1 MWGDIAIAFLLA
13 FIASFVTVPYTIK
26 LAYKKG
32 AIDIPNKRKV
42 NKKPIPRI
50 GGIAVIIGF
59 LVASVYLIIQGV
71 IEKKLVLNDESQ
83 YGKKLIGFLIG
94 IILIGTFA
102 YIDDIK
108 NLRPWQKLIVQV
120 VAAVIVYG
128 FGIKIDTINDSVIS
142 PILSFILTVGW
153 IVGITNAINL
163 IDGLDGLSSGITLIS
178 SLSLLIIFATN
189 NSPLISII
197 FISALSGSII
207 GFMPFNIFP
216 AKTFLGDVGA
226 QFLGFTLSIVA
237 ILGVAKTVTMV
248 VLIAPILVLGLPI
261 FDTLYA
267 IFRRIK
273 TGKSIKAIFKPD
285 KGHLH
290 HILMRQGFT
299 QKQAV
304 ALLYAAS
311 ATLGML
317 AIILIDEGIVKA
329 ISFLI
334 VLIAIIAIGFGNLK
348 KYRKDLIEE
357 NIKQGLV
364 DKNDIDLYQEE
375 KEKEKE
381 EQEKEEQEK
390 EEQEKEEKEKVENKK
405 EEQEKAEK
413 EKVEQKKAAERNDG
427 KETKK

>member
-13 FIASFVTVPYTIK
+13 FITSFVTVPYTIK

-32 AIDIPNKRKV
+32 AIDIPNERKV

-59 LVASVYLIIQGV
+59 LVASIYLIIQGT
-71 IEKKLVLNDESQ
+71 IEKTLILNDSSQ

-94 IILIGTFA
+94 IFIIGIVA

-108 NLRPWQKLIVQV
+108 NLKPWEKLIAQIL
-120 VAAVIVYG
+120 AAIIVYL
-128 FGIKIDTINDSVIS
+128 FGIRIDTINNATINYV
-142 PILSFILTVGW
+142 LSFILTVGW

-189 NSPLISII
+189 NSPIIAIILITS
-197 FISALSGSII
+197 LSGAII
-207 GFMPFNIFP
+207 GFMPFNIYP

-226 QFLGFTLSIVA
+226 QFLGFALSIIA

-261 FDTLYA
+261 FDTIFA

-273 TGKSIKAIFKPD
+273 TGKSVKAIFKPD

-304 ALLYAAS
+304 AILYAAS

-317 AIILIDEGIVKA
+317 AIILIDEGPQKA

-334 VLIAIIAIGFGNLK
+334 VLIIIIAIGFQNLK
-348 KYRKDLIEE
+348 KYKKDLINE
-357 NIKQGLV
+357 NIQQGLV
-364 DKNDIDLYQEE
+364 DKKDIDLYEE
-375 KEKEKE
+375 D
-381 EQEKEEQEK
+381 Q
-390 EEQEKEEKEKVENKK
+390 
-405 EEQEKAEK
+405 
-413 EKVEQKKAAERNDG
+413 ND
-427 KETKK
+427 ETKKENKGQDSKK

>member
-13 FIASFVTVPYTIK
+13 FITSFVTVPYTIK

-32 AIDIPNKRKV
+32 AIDIPNERKV

-50 GGIAVIIGF
+50 GGIAVIVGF
-59 LVASVYLIIQGV
+59 LVASLYLIVQGV
-71 IEKKLVLNDESQ
+71 VEKSLILNDSSQ
-83 YGKKLIGFLIG
+83 YGKKIVGFLIG
-94 IILIGTFA
+94 IVIISTVS

-108 NLRPWQKLIVQV
+108 NLKPWQKLIAQV
-120 VAAVIVYG
+120 IAAIIAYS
-128 FGIKIDTINDSVIS
+128 FGIRIDTINDATIQ

-153 IVGITNAINL
+153 VVGITNAINL

-189 NSPLISII
+189 NSPILSII
-197 FISALSGSII
+197 LITSLSGSIV
-207 GFMPFNIFP
+207 GFMPFNIYP

-226 QFLGFTLSIVA
+226 QFLGFALSIIA

-261 FDTLYA
+261 FDTVFA

-273 TGKSIKAIFKPD
+273 KGKSVKAIFKPD

-304 ALLYAAS
+304 AILYAAS

-317 AIILIDEGIVKA
+317 AIILIDEGAQKA

-334 VLIAIIAIGFGNLK
+334 VLIIIIAIGFKNLK
-348 KYRKDLIEE
+348 KYKRDLINE

-364 DKNDIDLYQEE
+364 DKKDIDLYEE
-375 KEKEKE
+375 EEDKPKNKEDEKN
-381 EQEKEEQEK
+381 
-390 EEQEKEEKEKVENKK
+390 NKK
-405 EEQEKAEK
+405 
-413 EKVEQKKAAERNDG
+413 
-427 KETKK
+427 

>member
-13 FIASFVTVPYTIK
+13 FITSFVTVPYTIK

-32 AIDIPNKRKV
+32 AIDIPNERKV

-50 GGIAVIIGF
+50 GGIAVIVGF
-59 LVASVYLIIQGV
+59 LVASAYLIIQGT
-71 IEKKLVLNDESQ
+71 IEKKLILNGPSQ
-83 YGKKLIGFLIG
+83 YGKKLLGFLIG
-94 IILIGTFA
+94 IFIIGTFA

-108 NLRPWQKLIVQV
+108 NLKPWQKLIAQIL
-120 VAAVIVYG
+120 AAVVVFL
-128 FGIKIDTINDSVIS
+128 FGIRIDTINDSLIN

-189 NSPLISII
+189 NSPIISII
-197 FISALSGSII
+197 LITSLSGAII
-207 GFMPFNIFP
+207 GFMPFNIYP

-226 QFLGFTLSIVA
+226 QFLGFALSIIA

-261 FDTLYA
+261 FDTVFA

-273 TGKSIKAIFKPD
+273 TGKSVKAIFKPD

-290 HILMRQGFT
+290 HLLMRQGFT

-304 ALLYAAS
+304 AILYAAS

-317 AIILIDEGIVKA
+317 AIILIDEGTKRAKSFKNINKDEEVVK
-329 ISFLI
+329 
-334 VLIAIIAIGFGNLK
+334 NKREK
-348 KYRKDLIEE
+348 KMKH
-357 NIKQGLV
+357 
-364 DKNDIDLYQEE
+364 
-375 KEKEKE
+375 
-381 EQEKEEQEK
+381 
-390 EEQEKEEKEKVENKK
+390 
-405 EEQEKAEK
+405 
-413 EKVEQKKAAERNDG
+413 
-427 KETKK
+427 

>member
-13 FIASFVTVPYTIK
+13 FITSFVTVPYTIK

-32 AIDIPNKRKV
+32 AIDIPNERKV

-59 LVASVYLIIQGV
+59 LVASTYLIIQGTV
-71 IEKKLVLNDESQ
+71 EKTLILNDSSQ

-94 IILIGTFA
+94 IFIIGTFA

-108 NLRPWQKLIVQV
+108 NLKPWQKLIAQIL
-120 VAAVIVYG
+120 AAVVVFL
-128 FGIKIDTINDSVIS
+128 FGIRIDTINDSLIN

-189 NSPLISII
+189 NSPIISII
-197 FISALSGSII
+197 LITSLSGAII
-207 GFMPFNIFP
+207 GFMPFNIYP

-226 QFLGFTLSIVA
+226 QFLGFALSIIA

-261 FDTLYA
+261 FDTVFA

-273 TGKSIKAIFKPD
+273 TGKSVKAIFKPD

-290 HILMRQGFT
+290 HLLMRQGFT

-304 ALLYAAS
+304 AILYAAS

-317 AIILIDEGIVKA
+317 AIILIDEGTKRA

-334 VLIAIIAIGFGNLK
+334 VLVIIVAIGFRNLK
-348 KYRKDLIEE
+348 KYKRELINENIEE
-357 NIKQGLV
+357 GLV
-364 DKNDIDLYQEE
+364 DKKDIDLYEADD
-375 KEKEKE
+375 
-381 EQEKEEQEK
+381 
-390 EEQEKEEKEKVENKK
+390 NKK
-405 EEQEKAEK
+405 K
-413 EKVEQKKAAERNDG
+413 
-427 KETKK
+427 

>member
-13 FIASFVTVPYTIK
+13 FITSFVTVPYTIK

-32 AIDIPNKRKV
+32 AIDIPNERKV

-59 LVASVYLIIQGV
+59 LVASTYLIIQGTV
-71 IEKKLVLNDESQ
+71 EKTLILNDSSQ

-94 IILIGTFA
+94 IFIIGTVA

-108 NLRPWQKLIVQV
+108 NLKPWEKLIAQIL
-120 VAAVIVYG
+120 AAIIVYL
-128 FGIKIDTINDSVIS
+128 FGIRIDTINNEIIS
-142 PILSFILTVGW
+142 PVLSFILTVGW
-153 IVGITNAINL
+153 IVGVTNAINL

-189 NSPLISII
+189 SSPIIAVILITS
-197 FISALSGSII
+197 LSGAIV
-207 GFMPFNIFP
+207 GFMPFNIYP

-226 QFLGFTLSIVA
+226 QFLGFALSIIA

-261 FDTLYA
+261 FDTIFA

-273 TGKSIKAIFKPD
+273 TGKSVKAIFKPD

-290 HILMRQGFT
+290 HLLMRQGFT

-304 ALLYAAS
+304 AILYAAS

-317 AIILIDEGIVKA
+317 AIILIDEGAQKA

-334 VLIAIIAIGFGNLK
+334 VLVIIIAVGFENLK
-348 KYRKDLIEE
+348 KYKRELITE

-364 DKNDIDLYQEE
+364 DKKDIDLYKGE
-375 KEKEKE
+375 KSDENVEKNKQQLRASQTDEDKK
-381 EQEKEEQEK
+381 QQGK
-390 EEQEKEEKEKVENKK
+390 KK
-405 EEQEKAEK
+405 E
-413 EKVEQKKAAERNDG
+413 
-427 KETKK
+427 

>member
-13 FIASFVTVPYTIK
+13 FITSFVTVPYTIK

-32 AIDIPNKRKV
+32 AIDIPNERKV

-50 GGIAVIIGF
+50 GGIAVIVGF
-59 LVASVYLIIQGV
+59 LVASLYLIVQGV
-71 IEKKLVLNDESQ
+71 VEKSLILNDSSQ
-83 YGKKLIGFLIG
+83 YGKKIVGFLIG
-94 IILIGTFA
+94 IVIIGTVS

-108 NLRPWQKLIVQV
+108 NLKPWQKLIAQV
-120 VAAVIVYG
+120 IAAIIAYS
-128 FGIKIDTINDSVIS
+128 FGIRIDTINDATIQ

-153 IVGITNAINL
+153 VVGITNAINL

-189 NSPLISII
+189 NSPILSII
-197 FISALSGSII
+197 LITSLSGSIV
-207 GFMPFNIFP
+207 GFMPFNIYP

-226 QFLGFTLSIVA
+226 QFLGFALSIIA

-261 FDTLYA
+261 FDTVFA

-273 TGKSIKAIFKPD
+273 KGKSVKAIFKPD

-304 ALLYAAS
+304 AILYAAS

-317 AIILIDEGIVKA
+317 AIILIDEGAQKA

-334 VLIAIIAIGFGNLK
+334 VLIIIIAIGFKNLK
-348 KYRKDLIEE
+348 KYKRDLINE

-364 DKNDIDLYQEE
+364 DKKDIDLY
-375 KEKEKE
+375 KE
-381 EQEKEEQEK
+381 EEDKPKNKEDEKN
-390 EEQEKEEKEKVENKK
+390 NKK
-405 EEQEKAEK
+405 
-413 EKVEQKKAAERNDG
+413 
-427 KETKK
+427 

>member
-13 FIASFVTVPYTIK
+13 FITSFVTVPYTIK

-32 AIDIPNKRKV
+32 AIDIPNERKV

-50 GGIAVIIGF
+50 GGIAVIVGF
-59 LVASVYLIIQGV
+59 LVASLYLIVQGV
-71 IEKKLVLNDESQ
+71 VEKSLILNDSSQ
-83 YGKKLIGFLIG
+83 YGKKIVGFLIG
-94 IILIGTFA
+94 IVIIGTVS

-108 NLRPWQKLIVQV
+108 NLKPWQKLIAQV
-120 VAAVIVYG
+120 IAAIIAYS
-128 FGIKIDTINDSVIS
+128 FGIRIDTINDATIQ

-153 IVGITNAINL
+153 VVGITNAINL

-189 NSPLISII
+189 NSPILSII
-197 FISALSGSII
+197 LITSLSGSIV
-207 GFMPFNIFP
+207 GFMPFNIYP

-226 QFLGFTLSIVA
+226 QFLGFALSIIA

-261 FDTLYA
+261 FDTVFA

-273 TGKSIKAIFKPD
+273 KGKSVKAIFKPD

-304 ALLYAAS
+304 AILYAAS

-317 AIILIDEGIVKA
+317 AIILIDEGAQKA

-334 VLIAIIAIGFGNLK
+334 VLIIIIAIGFKNLK
-348 KYRKDLIEE
+348 KYKRDLINE

-364 DKNDIDLYQEE
+364 DKKDIDLYEEEEE
-375 KEKEKE
+375 KKIIIKNINKE
-381 EQEKEEQEK
+381 
-390 EEQEKEEKEKVENKK
+390 
-405 EEQEKAEK
+405 
-413 EKVEQKKAAERNDG
+413 R
-427 KETKK
+427 

>member
-13 FIASFVTVPYTIK
+13 FITSFVTVPYTIK

-32 AIDIPNKRKV
+32 AIDIPNERKV

-59 LVASVYLIIQGV
+59 LVASIYLIIQGT
-71 IEKKLVLNDESQ
+71 IEKTLILNDSSQ

-94 IILIGTFA
+94 IFIIGIVA

-108 NLRPWQKLIVQV
+108 NLKPWEKLIAQIL
-120 VAAVIVYG
+120 AAIIVYL
-128 FGIKIDTINDSVIS
+128 FGIRIDTINNATINYV
-142 PILSFILTVGW
+142 LSFILTVGW

-189 NSPLISII
+189 NSPIIAIILITS
-197 FISALSGSII
+197 LSGAII
-207 GFMPFNIFP
+207 GFMPFNIYP

-226 QFLGFTLSIVA
+226 QFLGFALSIIA
-237 ILGVAKTVTMV
+237 ILGIAKTVTMV

-261 FDTLYA
+261 FDTIFA

-273 TGKSIKAIFKPD
+273 TGKSVKAIFKPD

-304 ALLYAAS
+304 AILYAAS

-317 AIILIDEGIVKA
+317 AIILIDEGPQKA

-334 VLIAIIAIGFGNLK
+334 VLIIIIAIGFQNLK
-348 KYRKDLIEE
+348 KYKKDLINE
-357 NIKQGLV
+357 NIQQGLV
-364 DKNDIDLYQEE
+364 DKKDIDLYEE
-375 KEKEKE
+375 D
-381 EQEKEEQEK
+381 Q
-390 EEQEKEEKEKVENKK
+390 
-405 EEQEKAEK
+405 
-413 EKVEQKKAAERNDG
+413 ND
-427 KETKK
+427 ETKKENKGQDSKK

>member
-13 FIASFVTVPYTIK
+13 FITSFVTVPYTIK

-32 AIDIPNKRKV
+32 AIDIPNEIKV

-59 LVASVYLIIQGV
+59 LVASIYLIIQGT
-71 IEKKLVLNDESQ
+71 IEKTLILNDSSQ

-94 IILIGTFA
+94 IFIIGIVA

-108 NLRPWQKLIVQV
+108 NLKPWEKLIAQIL
-120 VAAVIVYG
+120 AAIIVYL
-128 FGIKIDTINDSVIS
+128 FGIRIDTINNATINYV
-142 PILSFILTVGW
+142 LSFILTVGW

-189 NSPLISII
+189 NSPIIAIILITS
-197 FISALSGSII
+197 LSGAII
-207 GFMPFNIFP
+207 GFMPFNIYP

-226 QFLGFTLSIVA
+226 QFLGFALSIIA

-261 FDTLYA
+261 FDTIFA

-273 TGKSIKAIFKPD
+273 TGKSVKAIFKPD

-304 ALLYAAS
+304 AILYAAS

-317 AIILIDEGIVKA
+317 AIILIDEGPQKA

-334 VLIAIIAIGFGNLK
+334 VLIIIIAIGFQNLK
-348 KYRKDLIEE
+348 KYKKDLINE
-357 NIKQGLV
+357 NIQQGLV
-364 DKNDIDLYQEE
+364 DKKDIDLYEE
-375 KEKEKE
+375 D
-381 EQEKEEQEK
+381 Q
-390 EEQEKEEKEKVENKK
+390 
-405 EEQEKAEK
+405 
-413 EKVEQKKAAERNDG
+413 ND
-427 KETKK
+427 ETKKENKGQDSKK

>member
-13 FIASFVTVPYTIK
+13 FITSFVTVPYTIK

-32 AIDIPNKRKV
+32 AIDIPNERKV

-50 GGIAVIIGF
+50 GGIAVIVGF
-59 LVASVYLIIQGV
+59 LVASLYLIVQGV
-71 IEKKLVLNDESQ
+71 VEKSLILNDSSQ
-83 YGKKLIGFLIG
+83 YGKKIVGFLIG
-94 IILIGTFA
+94 IVIIGTVS

-108 NLRPWQKLIVQV
+108 NLKPWQKLIAQV
-120 VAAVIVYG
+120 IAAIIAYS
-128 FGIKIDTINDSVIS
+128 FGIRIDTINDATIQ

-153 IVGITNAINL
+153 VVGITNAINL

-189 NSPLISII
+189 NSPILSII
-197 FISALSGSII
+197 LITSLSGSIV
-207 GFMPFNIFP
+207 GFMPFNIYP

-226 QFLGFTLSIVA
+226 QFLGFALSIIA

-261 FDTLYA
+261 FDTVFA

-273 TGKSIKAIFKPD
+273 KGKSVKAIFKPD

-304 ALLYAAS
+304 AILYAAS

-317 AIILIDEGIVKA
+317 AIILIDEGAQKA

-334 VLIAIIAIGFGNLK
+334 VLIIIIAIGFKNLK
-348 KYRKDLIEE
+348 KYKRDLINE

-364 DKNDIDLYQEE
+364 DKKDIDLYEE
-375 KEKEKE
+375 EEDKPKNKEDEKN
-381 EQEKEEQEK
+381 
-390 EEQEKEEKEKVENKK
+390 NKK
-405 EEQEKAEK
+405 
-413 EKVEQKKAAERNDG
+413 
-427 KETKK
+427 

>member
-13 FIASFVTVPYTIK
+13 FITSFVTVPYTIK

-32 AIDIPNKRKV
+32 AIDIPNERKV

-59 LVASVYLIIQGV
+59 LVASTYLIIQGTV
-71 IEKKLVLNDESQ
+71 EKTLTLNDSSQ

-94 IILIGTFA
+94 IFIIGTVA

-108 NLRPWQKLIVQV
+108 NLKPWEKLIAQIL
-120 VAAVIVYG
+120 AAIIVYL
-128 FGIKIDTINDSVIS
+128 FGIRIDTINNEIIS
-142 PILSFILTVGW
+142 PVLSFILTVGW
-153 IVGITNAINL
+153 IVGVTNAINL

-189 NSPLISII
+189 SSPIIAVILITS
-197 FISALSGSII
+197 LSGAIV
-207 GFMPFNIFP
+207 GFMPFNIYP

-226 QFLGFTLSIVA
+226 QFLGFALSIIA

-261 FDTLYA
+261 FDTIFA

-273 TGKSIKAIFKPD
+273 TGKSVKAIFKPD

-290 HILMRQGFT
+290 HLLMRQGFT

-304 ALLYAAS
+304 AILYAAS

-317 AIILIDEGIVKA
+317 AIILIDEGAQKA

-334 VLIAIIAIGFGNLK
+334 VLVIIIAIGFENLK
-348 KYRKDLIEE
+348 KYKRELITE

-364 DKNDIDLYQEE
+364 DKKDIDLYKGE
-375 KEKEKE
+375 KPDENVEKNKQQLRASQTDEDKK
-381 EQEKEEQEK
+381 QQGK
-390 EEQEKEEKEKVENKK
+390 KK
-405 EEQEKAEK
+405 E
-413 EKVEQKKAAERNDG
+413 
-427 KETKK
+427 

>member
-13 FIASFVTVPYTIK
+13 FITSFVTVPYTIK

-32 AIDIPNKRKV
+32 AIDIPNERKV

-50 GGIAVIIGF
+50 GGIAVIVGF
-59 LVASVYLIIQGV
+59 LVASLYLIVQGV
-71 IEKKLVLNDESQ
+71 VEKSLILNDSSQ
-83 YGKKLIGFLIG
+83 YGKKIVGFLIG
-94 IILIGTFA
+94 IVIIGTVS

-108 NLRPWQKLIVQV
+108 NLKPWQKLIAQV
-120 VAAVIVYG
+120 IAAIIAYS
-128 FGIKIDTINDSVIS
+128 FGIRIDTINDATIQ

-189 NSPLISII
+189 NSPILSII
-197 FISALSGSII
+197 LITSLSGSIV
-207 GFMPFNIFP
+207 GFMPFNIYP

-226 QFLGFTLSIVA
+226 QFLGFALSIIA

-261 FDTLYA
+261 FDTVFA

-273 TGKSIKAIFKPD
+273 KGKSVKAIFKPD

-304 ALLYAAS
+304 AILYAAS

-317 AIILIDEGIVKA
+317 AIILIDEGAQKA

-334 VLIAIIAIGFGNLK
+334 VLIIIIAIGFKNLK
-348 KYRKDLIEE
+348 KYKRDLINE

-364 DKNDIDLYQEE
+364 DKKDIDLYEE
-375 KEKEKE
+375 EEDKPKNKEDEKN
-381 EQEKEEQEK
+381 
-390 EEQEKEEKEKVENKK
+390 NKK
-405 EEQEKAEK
+405 
-413 EKVEQKKAAERNDG
+413 
-427 KETKK
+427 

>member
-13 FIASFVTVPYTIK
+13 FITSFVTVPYTIK

-32 AIDIPNKRKV
+32 AIDIPNERKV

-59 LVASVYLIIQGV
+59 LVASIYLIIQGT
-71 IEKKLVLNDESQ
+71 IEKTLILNDSSQ

-94 IILIGTFA
+94 IFIIGIVA

-108 NLRPWQKLIVQV
+108 NLKPWEKLIAQIL
-120 VAAVIVYG
+120 AAIIVYL
-128 FGIKIDTINDSVIS
+128 FGIRIDTINNATINYV
-142 PILSFILTVGW
+142 LSFILTVGW

-189 NSPLISII
+189 NSPIIAIILITS
-197 FISALSGSII
+197 LSGAII
-207 GFMPFNIFP
+207 GFMPFNIYP

-226 QFLGFTLSIVA
+226 QFLGFALSIIA

-261 FDTLYA
+261 FDTIFA

-273 TGKSIKAIFKPD
+273 TGKSVKAIFKPD

-304 ALLYAAS
+304 AILYAAS

-317 AIILIDEGIVKA
+317 AIILIDEGPQEA

-334 VLIAIIAIGFGNLK
+334 VLIIIIAIGFQNLK
-348 KYRKDLIEE
+348 KYKKDLINE
-357 NIKQGLV
+357 NIQQGLV
-364 DKNDIDLYQEE
+364 DKKDIDLYEE
-375 KEKEKE
+375 D
-381 EQEKEEQEK
+381 Q
-390 EEQEKEEKEKVENKK
+390 
-405 EEQEKAEK
+405 
-413 EKVEQKKAAERNDG
+413 ND
-427 KETKK
+427 ETKKENKGQDSKK

>member
-1 MWGDIAIAFLLA
+1 M
-13 FIASFVTVPYTIK
+13 
-26 LAYKKG
+26 
-32 AIDIPNKRKV
+32 
-42 NKKPIPRI
+42 
-50 GGIAVIIGF
+50 
-59 LVASVYLIIQGV
+59 
-71 IEKKLVLNDESQ
+71 
-83 YGKKLIGFLIG
+83 
-94 IILIGTFA
+94 IGTFA

-311 ATLGML
+311 AILGML

-390 EEQEKEEKEKVENKK
+390 EEQEKEEQEKEEKEKVENKK

>member
-13 FIASFVTVPYTIK
+13 FITSFVTVPYTIK

-32 AIDIPNKRKV
+32 AIDIPNERKV

-59 LVASVYLIIQGV
+59 LVASIYLIIQGT
-71 IEKKLVLNDESQ
+71 IEKTLVLNDSSQ

-94 IILIGTFA
+94 IFIIGIVA

-108 NLRPWQKLIVQV
+108 NLKPWEKLIAQIL
-120 VAAVIVYG
+120 AAIIVYL
-128 FGIKIDTINDSVIS
+128 FGIRIDTINNATINYV
-142 PILSFILTVGW
+142 LSFILTVGW

-189 NSPLISII
+189 NSPIIAIILITS
-197 FISALSGSII
+197 LSGAII
-207 GFMPFNIFP
+207 GFMPFNIYP

-226 QFLGFTLSIVA
+226 QFLGFALSIIA

-261 FDTLYA
+261 FDTIFA

-273 TGKSIKAIFKPD
+273 TGKSVKAIFKPD

-304 ALLYAAS
+304 AILYAAS

-317 AIILIDEGIVKA
+317 AIILIDEGPQKA

-334 VLIAIIAIGFGNLK
+334 VLIIIIAIGFQNLK
-348 KYRKDLIEE
+348 KYKKDLINE
-357 NIKQGLV
+357 NIQQGLV
-364 DKNDIDLYQEE
+364 DKKDIDLYEE
-375 KEKEKE
+375 D
-381 EQEKEEQEK
+381 Q
-390 EEQEKEEKEKVENKK
+390 
-405 EEQEKAEK
+405 
-413 EKVEQKKAAERNDG
+413 ND
-427 KETKK
+427 ETKKENKGQDSKK

>member
-13 FIASFVTVPYTIK
+13 FITSFVTVPYTIK

-32 AIDIPNKRKV
+32 AIDIPNERKV

-59 LVASVYLIIQGV
+59 LVASIYLIIQGT
-71 IEKKLVLNDESQ
+71 IEKTLILNDSSQ

-94 IILIGTFA
+94 IFIIGIVA

-108 NLRPWQKLIVQV
+108 NLKPWEKLIAQIL
-120 VAAVIVYG
+120 AAIIVYL
-128 FGIKIDTINDSVIS
+128 FGIRIDTINNATINYV
-142 PILSFILTVGW
+142 LSFILTVGW

-189 NSPLISII
+189 NSPIIAIILITS
-197 FISALSGSII
+197 LSGAII
-207 GFMPFNIFP
+207 GFMPFNIYP

-226 QFLGFTLSIVA
+226 QFLGFALSIIA

-261 FDTLYA
+261 FDTIFA

-273 TGKSIKAIFKPD
+273 TGKSVKAIFKPD

-304 ALLYAAS
+304 AILYAAS

-317 AIILIDEGIVKA
+317 AIILIDEGPQKA

-334 VLIAIIAIGFGNLK
+334 VLIIIIAIGFQNLK
-348 KYRKDLIEE
+348 KYKKDLINE
-357 NIKQGLV
+357 NIQQGLV
-364 DKNDIDLYQEE
+364 DKKDIDLYEE
-375 KEKEKE
+375 EEDKPKNKEDEKN
-381 EQEKEEQEK
+381 
-390 EEQEKEEKEKVENKK
+390 NKK
-405 EEQEKAEK
+405 
-413 EKVEQKKAAERNDG
+413 
-427 KETKK
+427 

>member
-71 IEKKLVLNDESQ
+71 IEKNLVLNDESQ

-311 ATLGML
+311 AILGML

-348 KYRKDLIEE
+348 KYKKDLIEE

-375 KEKEKE
+375 KEK
-381 EQEKEEQEK
+381 EK

>member
-13 FIASFVTVPYTIK
+13 FITSFVTVPYTIK

-32 AIDIPNKRKV
+32 AIDIPNERKV

-50 GGIAVIIGF
+50 GGIAVIVGF
-59 LVASVYLIIQGV
+59 LVASLYLIVQGV
-71 IEKKLVLNDESQ
+71 VEKSLILNDSSQ
-83 YGKKLIGFLIG
+83 YGKKIVGFLIG
-94 IILIGTFA
+94 IVIIGTVS

-108 NLRPWQKLIVQV
+108 NLKPWQKLIAQV
-120 VAAVIVYG
+120 IAAIIAYS
-128 FGIKIDTINDSVIS
+128 FGIRIDTINDATIQ

-153 IVGITNAINL
+153 VVGITNAINL

-189 NSPLISII
+189 NSPILSII
-197 FISALSGSII
+197 LITSLSGSIV
-207 GFMPFNIFP
+207 GFMPFNIYP

-226 QFLGFTLSIVA
+226 QFLGFALSIIA

-261 FDTLYA
+261 FDTVFA

-273 TGKSIKAIFKPD
+273 KGKSVKAIFKPD

-304 ALLYAAS
+304 AILYAAS

-317 AIILIDEGIVKA
+317 AIILIDEGAKKA

-334 VLIAIIAIGFGNLK
+334 VLIIIIAIGFKNLK
-348 KYRKDLIEE
+348 KYKRDLINE

-364 DKNDIDLYQEE
+364 DKKDIDLYEE
-375 KEKEKE
+375 EEDKPKNKEDEKN
-381 EQEKEEQEK
+381 
-390 EEQEKEEKEKVENKK
+390 NKK
-405 EEQEKAEK
+405 
-413 EKVEQKKAAERNDG
+413 
-427 KETKK
+427 

>member
-13 FIASFVTVPYTIK
+13 FITSFVTVPYTIK

-32 AIDIPNKRKV
+32 AIDIPNERKV

-50 GGIAVIIGF
+50 GGIAVIVGF
-59 LVASVYLIIQGV
+59 LVASAYLIIQGT
-71 IEKKLVLNDESQ
+71 IEKKLILNGPSQ
-83 YGKKLIGFLIG
+83 YGKKLLGFLIG
-94 IILIGTFA
+94 IFIIGTFA

-108 NLRPWQKLIVQV
+108 NLKPWQKLIAQIL
-120 VAAVIVYG
+120 AAVVVFL
-128 FGIKIDTINDSVIS
+128 FGIRIDTINDSLIN

-189 NSPLISII
+189 NSPIISII
-197 FISALSGSII
+197 LITSLSGAII
-207 GFMPFNIFP
+207 GFMPFNIYP

-226 QFLGFTLSIVA
+226 QFLGFALSIIA

-261 FDTLYA
+261 FDTIFA

-273 TGKSIKAIFKPD
+273 TGKSVKAIFKPD

-290 HILMRQGFT
+290 HLLMRQGFT

-304 ALLYAAS
+304 AILYAAS

-317 AIILIDEGIVKA
+317 AIILIDEGTKRA

-334 VLIAIIAIGFGNLK
+334 VLVIIVAIGFRNLK
-348 KYRKDLIEE
+348 KYKRELINENIEE
-357 NIKQGLV
+357 GLV
-364 DKNDIDLYQEE
+364 DKKDIDLYEADD
-375 KEKEKE
+375 
-381 EQEKEEQEK
+381 
-390 EEQEKEEKEKVENKK
+390 NKK
-405 EEQEKAEK
+405 K
-413 EKVEQKKAAERNDG
+413 
-427 KETKK
+427 